1 MKLLFISANEEWLPD
16 PVPPIGVAYVAA
28 AAREDGH
35 VCTLFDCNFHP
46 VEDAL
51 AKELIAFQPDVIALS
66 IRNVDNAAFPVAVSY
81 LENYQRIAR
90 VCHDTCPEIPLVLGG
105 SAFSLFPERFLELL
119 DGDYGIVGE
128 GENLLRALLRS
139 LEEEGEPA
147 PNRNPGAHGDPR
159 IYYNTEL
166 EANPGRIWPARDLMD
181 VERYFQQGGSINIQT
196 KRGCAYGCAYCTYP
210 LLEGVRIRQHPP
222 AEVVDE
228 IEFCFDRFGVDY
240 FFFVDSVF
248 NLPGQHAVAI
258 AEEILRRQLKIRWT
272 AYMSP
277 ARTTEAM
284 FAVFRE
290 AGCMSADF
298 GTDAASGQPL
308 SALNKSFDV
317 EEIKNCSRWC
327 RESGIKFNHSLLFG
341 APGETRESI
350 EETIETIS
358 LCQPTAVT
366 VFIGVRLYPGT
377 PLTRQLVG
385 EGWIPEER
393 IDLQPVFYVEEGVR
407 EYLLERINEVA
418 DRNPNWIVP
427 GLRKQMNEPFF
438 RRVRARGVKGPLWE
452 LLPDVR
458 RRRR

>member
-35 VCTLFDCNFHP
+35 VCTLFDCNFQSA
-46 VEDAL
+46 EDAL
-51 AKELIAFQPDVIALS
+51 ADELVAFQPDVIGLS

-81 LENYQRIAR
+81 LEHYQRIAR

-105 SAFSLFPERFLELL
+105 SAFSLFPEQFLDRL

-139 LEEEGEPA
+139 LQEKGEPA
-147 PNRNPGAHGDPR
+147 PNRNPGPHGDPR

-166 EANPGRIWPARDLMD
+166 EAEPGRIRPARDLMD
-181 VERYFQQGGSINIQT
+181 VDGYFQQGGSINIQT
-196 KRGCAYGCAYCTYP
+196 KRGCAYRCAYCTYP
-210 LLEGVRIRQHPP
+210 LLEGVRIRKRPP

-228 IEFCFDRFGVDY
+228 IEFCLNHFGVDY

-248 NLPGQHAVAI
+248 NLPGQHAMDI
-258 AEEILRRQLKIRWT
+258 AEEILRRKLKIRWT

-277 ARTTEAM
+277 AKTTERM

-290 AGCMSADF
+290 AGCMSTDF
-298 GTDAASGQPL
+298 GTDAASGVPM
-308 SALNKSFDV
+308 SALDKSFDV

-327 RESGIKFNHSLLFG
+327 RKVGIKFNHSLLFG
-341 APGETRESI
+341 APGETRETI
-350 EETIETIS
+350 EETIENIS
-358 LCQPTAVT
+358 LCNPTAVT

-377 PLTRQLVG
+377 PLTRRLVR
-385 EGWIPEER
+385 EGWIREEQ
-393 IDLQPVFYVEEGVR
+393 IDVQPVFYVEEGVR
-407 EYLLERINEVA
+407 EYLLQHIGEVA
-418 DRNPNWIVP
+418 DRNRNWIVP
-427 GLRKQMNEPFF
+427 GLKKQMDERFF
-438 RRVRARGVKGPLWE
+438 RRVRSRGVKGPLWE
-452 LLPDVR
+452 FFP
-458 RRRR
+458 